1 MMNSSRNDNEN
12 MKVLVCGAHMSD
24 LPLNHQLTDLSAS
37 LLEKT
42 KTAASYQLY
51 ALAGGPPYRPG
62 LVRQSKEGC
71 AIDVEVWKIA
81 TSALGEFI
89 QNIPEPLGLG
99 KVEIDSGEQV
109 IGFICQPEGIQTAT
123 NISHFGGWRN
133 YLKSLI

>member
-1 MMNSSRNDNEN
+1 MSTTINNDEK
-12 MKVLVCGAHMSD
+12 MKLLVCGAHMSD
-24 LPLNHQLTDLSAS
+24 LSLNYQLTDLSAH

-42 KTAASYQLY
+42 KTAATYQLY

-62 LVRQSKEGC
+62 LVRQSVNGC
-71 AIDVEVWKIA
+71 AIDVEVWEIA
-81 TSALGEFI
+81 TSALGAFI

-123 NISHFGGWRN
+123 NISHFGGWRK
-133 YLKSLI
+133 YLESSKR